1 MANVAN
7 IAPTLRAVVQIDS
20 NSTTATGTPV
30 TVLCNRQYSIK
41 DFILNTSVVS
51 AEADGAVLIE
61 SGTPGGVATTIGC
74 ALATAASGVAAWNRP
89 TVVTLTPGTTNGL
102 SATAVVA
109 RLNTFRVRGAAAG
122 GDFGANIRATGT
134 ILIIPGNRYAPGTQP
149 YYPQNPLAF
158 QA

>member
-20 NSTTATGTPV
+20 NSTTVSGTPV

-41 DFILNTSVVS
+41 DFILNVS
-51 AEADGAVLIE
+51 AVTAEVDGAVLIE
-61 SGTPGGVATTIGC
+61 SVTSAGVGTTIGC
-74 ALATAASGVAAWNRP
+74 ALATGAITANWNRP

-109 RLNTFRVRGAAAG
+109 RGNTFRVRGAAAA

-134 ILIIPGNRYAPGTQP
+134 ILIVPGNRYAPGTQP
-149 YYPQNPLAF
+149 YYPQNPLSF

>member
-20 NSTTATGTPV
+20 NSTTVSGTPV

-41 DFILNTSVVS
+41 DFILNAS
-51 AEADGAVLIE
+51 AVTVEADGAVLIE
-61 SGTPGGVATTIGC
+61 SVTPGGVATTIGC
-74 ALATAASGVAAWNRP
+74 ALATGAITANWNRP

-109 RLNTFRVRGAAAG
+109 RGNTFRVRGFAAAG
-122 GDFGANIRATGT
+122 DFGTSIRATGT